1 LAAALAG
8 STHTGGERIPPRPSV
23 KSLFTLLTPHRP
35 DDSRWETQSIRLAFV
50 LYQGHM
56 SAIPRHLGIDR
67 SFTEN

>member
-1 LAAALAG
+1 LA
-8 STHTGGERIPPRPSV
+8 GERIPPRPSV
-23 KSLFTLLTPHRP
+23 KSLFTLLTQHRP
-35 DDSRWETQSIRLAFV
+35 YDSRWEAQAIRLAFV